1 MSDRL
6 DRAQGALLGLASG
19 DAAGFPAMYHRQ
31 ITVPA
36 RRRLLWRRGAE
47 SDAALVNK
55 LPLPY
60 SGSAPLETLAFG
72 PTDDAEQAALAAL
85 LLLDL
90 GDDPSTD
97 ELFDAWFRQ
106 VEPQQ
111 DSFWGSIADRSAIR
125 NARAGLRAPDTGNDN
140 PHHYDDSAVARSV
153 PVGIRWAGD
162 PERAATVARRLASIT
177 NADIGIDGA
186 AAFAAAIATAVGG
199 GDIGRAIDAARR
211 QVGGDT
217 WTARKWA
224 LAETVVAAEGSLFAA
239 IPRFHN
245 EVSNLE
251 YGFGNV
257 VAETLPLAFVIAR
270 ESGTFAEALGLAAM
284 VPKQADTMPAMVGAL
299 IGATTGVGAIPE
311 SWRTAVD
318 ELRGICVPSTRGF
331 RLAEIASQL
340 LDAADRDG
348 SQPMTSAGPGTR
360 GTKEEART

>member
-6 DRAQGALLGLASG
+6 DRARGALIGLASG
-19 DAAGFPAMYHRQ
+19 DAVGFPAMYHRQ
-31 ITVPA
+31 IAVPA
-36 RRRLLWRRGAE
+36 RRRFLWSRGVE

-55 LPLPY
+55 LTLPY
-60 SGSAPLETLAFG
+60 SASASLETMAFG
-72 PTDDAEQAALAAL
+72 ATDDAEQAALAAQML
-85 LLLDL
+85 LCL
-90 GDDPSTD
+90 GDDPTTD
-97 ELFDAWFRQ
+97 ELFDAWFRH
-106 VEPQQ
+106 VDPQH
-111 DSFWGSIADRSAIR
+111 DVLWGSVADRSAIR
-125 NARAGLRAPDTGNDN
+125 NARAGLRAPETGNDN
-140 PHHYDDSAVARSV
+140 PHHYDDSSVARSV

-162 PERAATVARRLASIT
+162 PERAAAVARRMASIT

-224 LAETVVAAEGSLFAA
+224 LAETVVTAEGSLFAA

-270 ESGTFAEALGLAAM
+270 ESRTFAEALGLAAM

-299 IGATTGVGAIPE
+299 IGATAGVDAIPE
-311 SWRTAVD
+311 SWRTAID

-340 LDAADRDG
+340 LDAGDRDG
-348 SQPMTSAGPGTR
+348 TQSMTPVGPGAR